1 MPIDKSKVQWDAA
14 PAAPAIDV
22 KAVKWDEPKKAGPL
36 TDKPVDL
43 RTQSIMD
50 DPMVQRTLNYDATD
64 ARGGVAS
71 GFSNIGSTLL
81 TPLDWAARKLNNGKP
96 VNVGG
101 YDVLGQDRRAQSKS
115 ALQSMGVDTD
125 SMQFKTNELLTEI
138 GATSGVG
145 STLAGGAKA
154 VGAGPA
160 LVNSLKTGGMNVAG
174 KTGVSGMATRA
185 IGGALTGG
193 ATAGL
198 VNPDQAGM
206 GALIGGGIPTVAKIT
221 GDLASAAGRAV
232 RGKAPSTEVVNLANR
247 AKDLG
252 IDIPA
257 DRVVNSKPLNAVA
270 SSLEYM
276 PFSGRQATV
285 NRMNEQMN
293 TALSRSI
300 GQDTPNVTKA
310 VRDAGKA
317 LGNEFD
323 RVLTSNAVKM
333 TPKFMDDLAEAANT
347 AVRELPED
355 QAGVIARQV
364 DDIIA
369 KAQSGQIDGK
379 AAYNIKRT
387 LDRIGSRKTPEA
399 AYALD
404 LKRSLMDA
412 LNESLGPEQAAA
424 FATTRK
430 QYGNMIALE
439 KIAKNG
445 AEGDISVG
453 RLANM
458 RNINNRD
465 LQELAD
471 IASQFMVTRENPHG
485 ALQRLVIGSSAL
497 TAGGLTGGAA
507 LPVAVGSM
515 AAGRMANGALNS
527 NAVRRGLLGE
537 SLPITD
543 ALSEGLLGT
552 TTRAAPLLFS
562 RPGP

>member
-1 MPIDKSKVQWDAA
+1 MPIDKSKIRWDAE

-22 KAVKWDEPKKAGPL
+22 KSVKWDEPKKPGPL

-43 RTQSIMD
+43 RSQSIMD
-50 DPMVQRTLNYDATD
+50 DPMLQRTLNYDATD
-64 ARGGVAS
+64 ARGGIAS
-71 GFSNIGSTLL
+71 GFSNIGATLL
-81 TPLDWAARKLNNGKP
+81 SPLDFLARKVNNGKP
-96 VNVGG
+96 LNVGG

-125 SMQFKTNELLTEI
+125 STQFKTNELLTEI

-154 VGAGPA
+154 IGAGPA

-174 KTGVSGMATRA
+174 KTGVSGLATRA
-185 IGGALTGG
+185 LGGSITGG

-198 VNPDQAGM
+198 VNPDQAGT
-206 GALIGGGIPTVAKIT
+206 GALIGGVIPTAAKLGYEVA
-221 GDLASAAGRAV
+221 AAGGRAL
-232 RGKAPSTEVVNLANR
+232 RGAAPSAEVANLANR
-247 AKDLG
+247 AKELG
-252 IDIPA
+252 IDVPA
-257 DRVVNSKPLNAVA
+257 DRIVNSKPLNAVA

-276 PFSGRQATV
+276 PFSGRTATI

-293 TALSRSI
+293 TALSRSM
-300 GQDTPNVTKA
+300 GQDTSNVTKA
-310 VRDAGKA
+310 VRDASKA
-317 LGNEFD
+317 LGDEFD
-323 RVLTSNAVKM
+323 RVLTSNSVQM

-355 QAGVIARQV
+355 QAGVIVRQV
-364 DDIIA
+364 DDIMA

-387 LDRIGSRKTPEA
+387 LDRIGSRRTPEA

-412 LNESLGPEQAAA
+412 LNESLGAEKAAA

-445 AEGDISVG
+445 AEGDVSIAK
-453 RLANM
+453 LANM

-497 TAGGLTGGAA
+497 TAGGVSGGAA
-507 LPVAVGSM
+507 LPIAVGSM
-515 AAGRMANGALNS
+515 AAGRGANAALNS
-527 NAVRRGLLGE
+527 NTIRRGLLGE
-537 SLPITD
+537 ALPITES
-543 ALSEGLLGT
+543 LGEGLLGT
-552 TTRAAPLLFS
+552 TTRAAPLLLS
-562 RPGP
+562 RPDR